1 MKDLLNMIG
10 DGVFSRFESSLKK
23 KNSTSKIKSSFADSS
38 NLKTQSNLTLK
49 TQSASASEKK
59 ISVNTEV
66 VGSVY
71 SVTTGSHSILA
82 SSLFQKLNQTILVV
96 SENNTSAE
104 FLFRE
109 ALSFLPSNDLIYLP
123 GQEVLPYEYMRYPSE
138 MKRERIKAI
147 AKILS
152 GEPVLIFTS
161 VSGFLKTLPPI
172 QTMQGRAIVLKK
184 GKEIDL
190 ESLLIQLIDL
200 GYKRVQ
206 VCETFGE
213 FSLKGGILDIFSS
226 YSTEPVRID
235 LFGEEIESIRTFDPD
250 SQRSMTDLDQAVLLP
265 ADEYILSEEQK
276 KEYQNFLK
284 SSDSSLHLPEIPEGN
299 YGIYYEEL
307 IPLVRENH
315 GILSYFSKPPILIFP
330 SANSVKERLF
340 HLEKEYLSLFEKR
353 SREVLCAPPEK
364 LLSFGEEFKVLSESI
379 GLSFVGLP
387 PRNENDLVSLL
398 KEAPSFKGKIREV
411 REKISELR
419 ANGGWKI
426 VLTSSFEAQTK
437 RLQGLFEKE
446 GVILLNEDST
456 EPLPFHLGNHKSDTF
471 LVLSE
476 LRNGFILENQKILI
490 LSENDIFG
498 REYKRKTRFK
508 KQNSKALQS
517 FIDLKEGDYVVH
529 IHHGVGK
536 FLKIERTSA
545 GGKERDFLK
554 LEYSGGDSLFVPL
567 DQISLVQRYIG
578 GTESPRLDSLGK
590 STWKKTKDR
599 VQKAVEA
606 LAEDLVQMYSNRL
619 KLQGY
624 AFPPDTI
631 YQEEFE
637 AEFEYEET
645 PDQIEAI
652 EAVKKDLESSRP
664 MDRLV
669 CGDVGYG
676 KTEVAIR
683 AAFKV
688 AMAGRQIMMLAP
700 TTILALQHYNTF
712 KNRFEN
718 YPVRV
723 ELVSRFKTPAEIR
736 DILADFSAGKVD
748 MVVGTH
754 AILSSKL
761 KPKNLGLLII
771 DEEQR
776 FGVNHKETIK
786 KFKNL
791 VDVLTLTATPIPRT
805 LHMAL
810 TGIRELSIIATPPK
824 NRQSVETYVLEED
837 DDLISDAIRNE
848 IQRGGQVFYLYNRV
862 ETIEEETNYLSKLVP
877 EVSIGIL
884 HGQMTED
891 EIEETLLDFYNRK
904 YDILVTTTIIESGID
919 MPNVNTLF
927 VKRADLFGLSQ
938 LYQIR
943 GRVGRSDR
951 KAFAYML
958 LPKDRVV
965 TEQAEKRLNT
975 IFEYQELG
983 SGFKVAM
990 RDLEIRGAGNL
1001 LGKEQSG
1008 DIMEV
1013 GFDLYVRMLED
1024 AIARIKGEEIVVE
1037 VRTSVTLNTNFFIPE
1052 TYISDTRQKIEFYK
1066 KLEGA
1071 RDLDEIE
1078 EIYSEMLDRFGEP
1091 PEDAKTF
1098 ILLEKIRTLASNL
1111 GFEFVTEMKDEI
1123 KMKSGSYFRGDHTKI
1138 IQLISARTGLTL
1150 NPKEPNVLIFQTGKK
1165 LEKEKLDTLIFL
1177 LSEMLPSKKV

>member
-1 MKDLLNMIG
+1 MKDLLNVIG
-10 DGVFSRFESSLKK
+10 EEIFSRFEFSSKK
-23 KNSTSKIKSSFADSS
+23 KNSTSKVKSSAT
-38 NLKTQSNLTLK
+38 KTQSNFTLK
-49 TQSASASEKK
+49 TQSSSASEKNP
-59 ISVNTEV
+59 SVNTDV

-82 SSLFQKLNQTILVV
+82 SSLFQKLNKTILVI
-96 SENNTSAE
+96 SENNTLAE

-138 MKRERIKAI
+138 MKQERIKAI

-152 GEPVLIFTS
+152 GEPALIFTS

-172 QTMQGRAIVLKK
+172 QTMQGRAIVLEK

-190 ESLLIQLIDL
+190 ESILIQLIDL
-200 GYKRVQ
+200 GYKRVE

-250 SQRSMTDLDQAVLLP
+250 SQRSMADLNQAILLP

-276 KEYQNFLK
+276 KEYQNLLK

-307 IPLVRENH
+307 VPLVRENH
-315 GILSYFSKPPILIFP
+315 GILSYFSQPPILIFP

-340 HLEKEYLSLFEKR
+340 HLEKEYVSLFEKR

-387 PRNENDLVSLL
+387 PRNENDLVSFL

-419 ANGGWKI
+419 AKGGWKI

-456 EPLPFHLGNHKSDTF
+456 EPLPFHLGNHKSDAF

-476 LRNGFILENQKILI
+476 LRNGFIFENQKILI

-498 REYKRKTRFK
+498 RDYKRKTRFK
-508 KQNSKALQS
+508 KQSSKTLQS

-536 FLKIERTSA
+536 FVKIERTSA

-590 STWKKTKDR
+590 SAWKKTKDR

-824 NRQSVETYVLEED
+824 NRQSVETYVLEEE
-837 DDLISDAIRNE
+837 DDLIADAIRNE
-848 IQRGGQVFYLYNRV
+848 IQRDGQVFYLYNRV
-862 ETIEEETNYLSKLVP
+862 ETIEEETSYLNKLVP

-1098 ILLEKIRTLASNL
+1098 ILLEKIRTLASSL
-1111 GFEFVTEMKDEI
+1111 GFESVTEMKDEI

-1165 LEKEKLDTLIFL
+1165 LEKEKLDSLIFL

>member
-10 DGVFSRFESSLKK
+10 DGVFLRFESSLKK

-315 GILSYFSKPPILIFP
+315 GILSYFSEPPILIFP

-419 ANGGWKI
+419 AKGGWKI

>member
-38 NLKTQSNLTLK
+38 NLKTQSNFTLK
-49 TQSASASEKK
+49 TQSVSASEKK

-190 ESLLIQLIDL
+190 ESLLVQLIDL

-315 GILSYFSKPPILIFP
+315 GILSYFSEPPILIFP
-330 SANSVKERLF
+330 SVNSVKERLF

-387 PRNENDLVSLL
+387 PRNENDLVSFL

-419 ANGGWKI
+419 VKGGWKI

-476 LRNGFILENQKILI
+476 LRNGFILENHKILI
-490 LSENDIFG
+490 ISENDIFG

-529 IHHGVGK
+529 IHHGVGR

>member
-190 ESLLIQLIDL
+190 ESLLVQLIDL

-315 GILSYFSKPPILIFP
+315 GILSYFSEPPILIFP
-330 SANSVKERLF
+330 SVNSVKERLL

-387 PRNENDLVSLL
+387 PRNENDLVSFL

-419 ANGGWKI
+419 VKGGWKI

-476 LRNGFILENQKILI
+476 LRNGFILENHKILI

-529 IHHGVGK
+529 IHHGVGR

>member
-315 GILSYFSKPPILIFP
+315 GILSYFSEPPILIFP

-387 PRNENDLVSLL
+387 PRNENDLVSFL

-419 ANGGWKI
+419 AKGGWKI

-1150 NPKEPNVLIFQTGKK
+1150 NPKEPNVLIFQTEKK

>member
-1 MKDLLNMIG
+1 MKNLLEVVG
-10 DGVFSRFESSLKK
+10 EELFSSFGASHSKK
-23 KNSTSKIKSSFADSS
+23 KNGSVKASVPAKGASVSQGRTPASSAIRQKTSVDE
-38 NLKTQSNLTLK
+38 TVT
-49 TQSASASEKK
+49 
-59 ISVNTEV
+59 
-66 VGSVY
+66 GSVY
-71 SVTTGSHSILA
+71 SVVNGSHSILA
-82 SSLFQKLNQTILVV
+82 SSLFQKLNQTVVVV
-96 SENNTSAE
+96 SDNNTAAE
-104 FLFRE
+104 FLYRE
-109 ALSFLPSNDLIYLP
+109 ALSFLPSGDLVYLP
-123 GQEVLPYEYMRYPSE
+123 GQEVLPYEYLRYPAE

-147 AKILS
+147 ARILS
-152 GEPVLIFTS
+152 GEPALIFTS
-161 VSGFLKTLPPI
+161 VAGFLKTLPPVA
-172 QTMQGRAIVLKK
+172 TMQGRAITLEK

-190 ESLLIQLIDL
+190 ELLLIELIDL
-200 GYKRVQ
+200 GYKRTD

-213 FSLKGGILDIFSS
+213 FSLKGGILDVYSS
-226 YSTEPVRID
+226 YSPEPVRID

-250 SQRSMTDLDQAVLLP
+250 TQRSVADLKRAILLP
-265 ADEYILSEEQK
+265 ADEYILSEDQK
-276 KEYQNFLK
+276 KEYQNILK
-284 SSDSSLHLPEIPEGN
+284 SADSSLHIPEIPDGN
-299 YGIYYEEL
+299 HGIYYEEL
-307 IPLVRENH
+307 VVLVRENH
-315 GILSYFSKPPILIFP
+315 GILSYFPEPPVLLFP
-330 SANSVKERLF
+330 SPNSVKERML
-340 HLEKEYLSLFEKR
+340 HLEREYSSLFEKR
-353 SREVLCAPPEK
+353 SKEVLCAPPEK
-364 LLSFGEEFKVLSESI
+364 LLSFGEEHGVLRDLV
-379 GLSFVGLP
+379 GLSFYGLP
-387 PRNENDLVSLL
+387 PRNEKDLVSPL
-398 KEAPSFKGKIREV
+398 KEAPTFRGKIREV
-411 REKISELR
+411 RERIAELR
-419 ANGGWKI
+419 NEGGWKV

-446 GVILLNEDST
+446 GIVLLNEEST
-456 EPLPFHLGNHKSDTF
+456 EPVPFHLGNSKKDAF

-476 LRNGFILENQKILI
+476 LRNGFLYEDQKILI

-517 FIDLKEGDYVVH
+517 FIDLKEGDFVVH

-536 FLKIERTSA
+536 FLKIERTNA

-554 LEYSGGDSLFVPL
+554 LEYGGGDSLFVPL

-590 STWKKTKDR
+590 STWKKTKER
-599 VQKAVEA
+599 VQKAVEE
-606 LAEDLVQMYSNRL
+606 LAEDLVLMYSNRL

-624 AFPPDTI
+624 AFPSDTV

-645 PDQIEAI
+645 PDQIDAI
-652 EAVKKDLESSRP
+652 EAVKKDLESPRP

-688 AMAGRQIMMLAP
+688 AIAGRQIMMLAP

-723 ELVSRFKTPAEIR
+723 ELVSRFKSPSEVR
-736 DILADFSAGKVD
+736 NILEDFSNGKVD
-748 MVVGTH
+748 MVIGTH
-754 AILSSKL
+754 AILSPKL

-776 FGVNHKETIK
+776 FGVNHKEAIK

-824 NRQSVETYVLEED
+824 NRQSVETYVIEED
-837 DDLISDAIRNE
+837 EDLIAEAIRNE
-848 IQRGGQVFYLYNRV
+848 IKRDGQVFYLYNRV
-862 ETIEEETNYLSKLVP
+862 ETIEQETKYLNEIVP
-877 EVSIGIL
+877 EVSIGVL

-951 KAFAYML
+951 KAYAYLL

-965 TEQAEKRLNT
+965 SELAEKRLNT
-975 IFEYQELG
+975 IYEYQELG

-1013 GFDLYVRMLED
+1013 GFDLYVHMLEE
-1024 AIARIKGEEIVVE
+1024 AIARIKGEEVAVE

-1052 TYISDTRQKIEFYK
+1052 TYIADTRQKIEFYK
-1066 KLEGA
+1066 KFEGA
-1071 RDLDEIE
+1071 RDLE
-1078 EIYSEMLDRFGEP
+1078 EIDEVYKEMMDRFGEP

-1111 GFEFVTEMKDEI
+1111 GFESVAEMKDEI
-1123 KMKSGSYFRGDHTKI
+1123 KMKSGSYFRGDNEKI
-1138 IQLISARTGLTL
+1138 INLISARTGLTI
-1150 NPKEPNVLIFQTGKK
+1150 NPREPNVLIFQTGKK
-1165 LEKEKLDTLIFL
+1165 SEKEKLNYLIFL

>member
-38 NLKTQSNLTLK
+38 NLKTQSNFTLK
-49 TQSASASEKK
+49 TQSVSASEKK

-190 ESLLIQLIDL
+190 ESLLVQLIDL

-315 GILSYFSKPPILIFP
+315 GILSYFSEPPILIFP
-330 SANSVKERLF
+330 SVNSVKERLL

-387 PRNENDLVSLL
+387 PRNENDLVSFL

-419 ANGGWKI
+419 AKGGWKI

>member
-38 NLKTQSNLTLK
+38 NLKTQSNFTLK
-49 TQSASASEKK
+49 TQSVSASEKK

-315 GILSYFSKPPILIFP
+315 GILSYFSEPPILIFP

-387 PRNENDLVSLL
+387 PRNENDLVSFL

-419 ANGGWKI
+419 AKGGWKI

>member
-1 MKDLLNMIG
+1 MKELIRVLG
-10 DGVFSRFESSLKK
+10 DELFSSLANRPRGKRGASRSEAATEK
-23 KNSTSKIKSSFADSS
+23 GIDRSTAAEI
-38 NLKTQSNLTLK
+38 
-49 TQSASASEKK
+49 
-59 ISVNTEV
+59 
-66 VGSVY
+66 Y
-71 SVTTGSHSILA
+71 SVVPGSHSLLA
-82 SSLFQKLNQTILVV
+82 SSLFQKLNQPVV
-96 SENNTSAE
+96 VISENNTAAE
-104 FLFRE
+104 FLYRE
-109 ALSFLPSNDLIYLP
+109 TLSFLPNSDLVFFP
-123 GQEVLPYEYMRYPSE
+123 GQEVLPYEYMRYPAE

-147 AKILS
+147 ARILS
-152 GEPVLIFTS
+152 GEPALIFTS
-161 VSGFLKTLPPI
+161 VSGFLKTLPAAK
-172 QTMQGRAIVLKK
+172 TLQGRGIVLEK
-184 GKEIDL
+184 GTEVDL
-190 ESLLIQLIDL
+190 ESLLIRLIDL
-200 GYKRVQ
+200 GYKRTD

-213 FSLKGGILDIFSS
+213 FSLKGGILDVYSS
-226 YSTEPVRID
+226 NSPEPIRID
-235 LFGEEIESIRTFDPD
+235 LFGEEIESIRTFDSD
-250 SQRSMTDLDQAVLLP
+250 TQRSIQDLESALILP
-265 ADEYILSEEQK
+265 ADEYVLSGEQK
-276 KEYQNFLK
+276 KEYQNILK
-284 SSDSSLHLPEIPEGN
+284 SADSGLHLPEIPDSN
-299 YGIYYEEL
+299 YGVYYEEL
-307 IPLVRENH
+307 IPLVREND
-315 GILSYFSKPPILIFP
+315 GILSYFPKPPVLLFP
-330 SANSVKERLF
+330 SPNAVKERLI
-340 HLEKEYLSLFEKR
+340 HLEREYASLYEKR
-353 SREVLCAPPEK
+353 SREILCVPPEK
-364 LLSFGEEFKVLSESI
+364 LLSFGKERTAISDLSGI
-379 GLSFVGLP
+379 SFIGLP
-387 PRNENDLVSLL
+387 PRNGDDLVSPL
-398 KEAPSFKGKIREV
+398 KEAPAFKGKIREV
-411 REKISELR
+411 REKIAELR
-419 ANGGWKI
+419 SEGGWKT

-446 GVILLNEDST
+446 GIVLLNEESA
-456 EPLPFHLGNHKSDTF
+456 EPEPFRITDHERDAF

-476 LRNGFILENQKILI
+476 LRNGFLYEGEKILL

-536 FLKIERTSA
+536 FLKIERTNA

-554 LEYSGGDSLFVPL
+554 LEYAGGDSLFVPL

-606 LAEDLVQMYSNRL
+606 LAEDLVQMYSNRM

-624 AFPPDTI
+624 AFPPDTV

-637 AEFEYEET
+637 AEFEFEET
-645 PDQIEAI
+645 PDQIDAI
-652 EAVKKDLESSRP
+652 EAVKRDLESSRP

-712 KNRFEN
+712 KGRFEN
-718 YPVRV
+718 YPLRV
-723 ELVSRFKTPAEIR
+723 ELVSRFKTASETR
-736 DILADFSAGKVD
+736 AILEDFSAGKID

-776 FGVNHKETIK
+776 FGVNHKEAIK

-824 NRQSVETYVLEED
+824 NRQSVDTYVLEEEE
-837 DDLISDAIRNE
+837 DLIADAIRNE
-848 IQRGGQVFYLYNRV
+848 IKRDGQVFYLYNRV
-862 ETIEEETNYLSKLVP
+862 ETIEQETKYLADIVP
-877 EVSIGIL
+877 EASIGVL

-951 KAFAYML
+951 KAFAYLL

-975 IFEYQELG
+975 IYEYQELG

-1024 AIARIKGEEIVVE
+1024 AISRIKGEEVAVE

-1052 TYISDTRQKIEFYK
+1052 TYIADTRQKIEFYK
-1066 KLEGA
+1066 KFEGA
-1071 RDLDEIE
+1071 RNLEEIE
-1078 EIYSEMLDRFGEP
+1078 EVLTEMTDRFGEP
-1091 PEDAKTF
+1091 PADAKTF
-1098 ILLEKIRTLASNL
+1098 VLLEKIRTLASNL
-1111 GFEFVTEMKDEI
+1111 GFESVAEMKDEI
-1123 KMKSGSYFRGDHTKI
+1123 KLKSGSYFRGDNEKI
-1138 IQLISARTGLTL
+1138 IHLISARLGLTI
-1150 NPKEPNVLIFQTGKK
+1150 NPREPNVLIFQTGKK
-1165 LEKEKLDTLIFL
+1165 SEKEKLDVLIFL

>member
-315 GILSYFSKPPILIFP
+315 GILSYFSEPPILIFP

-419 ANGGWKI
+419 AKGGWKI

>member
-315 GILSYFSKPPILIFP
+315 GILSYFSEPPILIFP
-330 SANSVKERLF
+330 SSNSVKERLF

-419 ANGGWKI
+419 AKGGWKI

>member
-284 SSDSSLHLPEIPEGN
+284 SSGSSLHLPEIPEGN

-315 GILSYFSKPPILIFP
+315 GILSYFSEPPILIFP

-419 ANGGWKI
+419 AKGGWKI

>member
-315 GILSYFSKPPILIFP
+315 GILSYFSEPPILIFP

-419 ANGGWKI
+419 AKGGWKI

-578 GTESPRLDSLGK
+578 GTESPRLDSFGK

>member
-59 ISVNTEV
+59 NSVNTEV

-315 GILSYFSKPPILIFP
+315 GILSYFSEPPILIFP

-419 ANGGWKI
+419 AKGGWKI

-578 GTESPRLDSLGK
+578 GTESPRLDSFGK

>member
-10 DGVFSRFESSLKK
+10 DEVFSRFESSLKK

-315 GILSYFSKPPILIFP
+315 GILSYFSQPPILIFP

-419 ANGGWKI
+419 AKGGWKI

>member
-38 NLKTQSNLTLK
+38 NLKTQSNFTLK
-49 TQSASASEKK
+49 TQSVSASEKK

-190 ESLLIQLIDL
+190 ESLLVQLIDL

-315 GILSYFSKPPILIFP
+315 GILSYFSEPPILIFP
-330 SANSVKERLF
+330 SVNSVKERLL

-387 PRNENDLVSLL
+387 PRNENDLVSFL

-419 ANGGWKI
+419 VKGGWKI

-476 LRNGFILENQKILI
+476 LRNGFILENHKILI

-498 REYKRKTRFK
+498 REYKHKTRFK

-529 IHHGVGK
+529 IHHGVGR

>member
-10 DGVFSRFESSLKK
+10 DGVFSRFKSSLKK

-38 NLKTQSNLTLK
+38 NLKTQSNFTLK
-49 TQSASASEKK
+49 TQSVSASEKK

-190 ESLLIQLIDL
+190 ESLLVQLIDL

-315 GILSYFSKPPILIFP
+315 GILSYFSEPPILIFP
-330 SANSVKERLF
+330 SVNSVKERLL

-387 PRNENDLVSLL
+387 PRNENDLVSFL

-419 ANGGWKI
+419 VKGGWKI

-476 LRNGFILENQKILI
+476 LRNGFILENHKILI

-529 IHHGVGK
+529 IHHGVGR

>member
-49 TQSASASEKK
+49 TQSVSASEKK

-419 ANGGWKI
+419 AKGGWKI

-1150 NPKEPNVLIFQTGKK
+1150 NPKEPNVLIFQTEKK

>member
-38 NLKTQSNLTLK
+38 NLKTQSNFTLK
-49 TQSASASEKK
+49 TQSVSASEKK

-315 GILSYFSKPPILIFP
+315 GILSYFSEPPILIFP
-330 SANSVKERLF
+330 SVNSVKERLF

-419 ANGGWKI
+419 AKGGWKI

-862 ETIEEETNYLSKLVP
+862 ETIEEETNYLNKLVP

>member
-315 GILSYFSKPPILIFP
+315 GILSYFSEPPILIFP

-419 ANGGWKI
+419 AKGGWKI

-1071 RDLDEIE
+1071 KDLDEIE

>member
-315 GILSYFSKPPILIFP
+315 GILSYFSEPPILIFP

>member
-38 NLKTQSNLTLK
+38 NLKTQSNFTLK
-49 TQSASASEKK
+49 TQSVSASEKK

-190 ESLLIQLIDL
+190 ESLLVQLIDL

-315 GILSYFSKPPILIFP
+315 GILSYFSEPPILIFP
-330 SANSVKERLF
+330 SVNSVKERLL

-387 PRNENDLVSLL
+387 PRNENDLVSFL

-419 ANGGWKI
+419 VKGGWKI

-476 LRNGFILENQKILI
+476 LRNGFILENHKIII

-529 IHHGVGK
+529 IHHGVGR

>member
-1 MKDLLNMIG
+1 MIG

-38 NLKTQSNLTLK
+38 NLKTQSNFTLK
-49 TQSASASEKK
+49 TQSVSASEKK

-190 ESLLIQLIDL
+190 ESLLVQLIDL

-315 GILSYFSKPPILIFP
+315 GILSYFSEPPILIFP
-330 SANSVKERLF
+330 SVNSVKERLL

-387 PRNENDLVSLL
+387 PRNENDLVSFL

-419 ANGGWKI
+419 VKGGWKI

-476 LRNGFILENQKILI
+476 LRNGFILENHKILI

-529 IHHGVGK
+529 IHHGVGR

>member
-1 MKDLLNMIG
+1 MKDLLRIIG
-10 DGVFSRFESSLKK
+10 EGLFARFEFFSPAK
-23 KNSTSKIKSSFADSS
+23 KNPARKVKAAAAPERETDLFSVD
-38 NLKTQSNLTLK
+38 QYP
-49 TQSASASEKK
+49 
-59 ISVNTEV
+59 SVNLSIT
-66 VGSVY
+66 GNVY
-71 SVTTGSHSILA
+71 SVTEGSHSILA
-82 SSLFQKLNQTILVV
+82 SSLFQKLNRTIVVV
-96 SENNTSAE
+96 SENNTAAE

-109 ALSFLPSNDLIYLP
+109 ALSFISASDLVYLP
-123 GQEVLPYEYMRYPSE
+123 GQEVLPYEYLRYPSE

-147 AKILS
+147 GKILNGGPS
-152 GEPVLIFTS
+152 LIFTS
-161 VSGFLKTLPPI
+161 VAGFLKTLPPV
-172 QTMQGRAIVLKK
+172 QTMQGRAITLEK

-200 GYKRVQ
+200 GYKRTD

-213 FSLKGGILDIFSS
+213 FSLKGGILDIYSS
-226 YSTEPVRID
+226 YSQEPVRID

-250 SQRSMTDLDQAVLLP
+250 TQRSMVDLNRAVLLP
-265 ADEYILSEEQK
+265 VDEYILSDEQK
-276 KEYQNFLK
+276 KEYQNILK
-284 SSDSSLHLPEIPEGN
+284 YSSSSLHIPEIPEAG

-307 IPLVRENH
+307 VPLVRENH
-315 GILSYFSKPPILIFP
+315 GILSYFSEPPILLFP
-330 SANSVKERLF
+330 SPNSVNQRIL
-340 HLEKEYLSLFEKR
+340 HLEREYLSLFEKR
-353 SREVLCAPPEK
+353 SQEVLCAPPDK
-364 LLSFGEEFKVLSESI
+364 LLSFGEEFRVLSELV

-387 PRNENDLVSLL
+387 PRNGSDLVSCL
-398 KEAPSFKGKIREV
+398 KEAPAFKGKIREV

-419 ANGGWKI
+419 AEGGWKI

-446 GVILLNEDST
+446 GIVLLNEGAT
-456 EPLPFHLGNHKSDTF
+456 EPIPFHLGKHKSDAF

-476 LRNGFILENQKILI
+476 LRNGFIFENQKILI

-517 FIDLKEGDYVVH
+517 FIDLKEGDPVVH
-529 IHHGVGK
+529 IHHGVGR
-536 FLKIERTSA
+536 FLKIERTNA

-554 LEYSGGDSLFVPL
+554 LEYAGGDSLFVPL
-567 DQISLVQRYIG
+567 DQISLIQRYIG

-590 STWKKTKDR
+590 NTWKKTKNR
-599 VQKAVEA
+599 VQKAVET

-652 EAVKKDLESSRP
+652 EAVKKDLESSIP

-712 KNRFEN
+712 KNRFRN
-718 YPVRV
+718 YPLRV
-723 ELVSRFKTPAEIR
+723 ELVSRFKTSAEIR
-736 DILADFSAGKVD
+736 EILSDFSLGKID
-748 MVVGTH
+748 MVIGTH

-776 FGVNHKETIK
+776 FGVNHKEAIK
-786 KFKNL
+786 RFKNL

-837 DDLISDAIRNE
+837 EDLIAEAIRNE
-848 IQRGGQVFYLYNRV
+848 IQRDGQVFYLYNRV
-862 ETIEEETNYLSKLVP
+862 ETIEQETKYLGEIVP

-951 KAFAYML
+951 KAFAYLL

-975 IFEYQELG
+975 IYEYQELG

-1013 GFDLYVRMLED
+1013 GFDLYVRMLEE
-1024 AIARIKGEEIVVE
+1024 AIARIKGEEVVVE

-1066 KLEGA
+1066 KFEGA
-1071 RDLDEIE
+1071 RDLQEIDEV
-1078 EIYSEMLDRFGEP
+1078 YREMVERFGDP
-1091 PEDAKTF
+1091 PEDARTF

-1111 GFEFVTEMKDEI
+1111 GFESVTETKDEI
-1123 KMKSGSYFRGDHTKI
+1123 KLKSGSYFKGDHSKI
-1138 IQLISARTGLTL
+1138 IQLISAGTGLTL
-1150 NPKEPNVLIFQTGKK
+1150 NPREPNVLIFQIGKK
-1165 LEKEKLDTLIFL
+1165 SEKEKLDILIFL
-1177 LSEMLPSKKV
+1177 LSEMLPSKKL

>member
-38 NLKTQSNLTLK
+38 NLKTQSNFTLK
-49 TQSASASEKK
+49 TQSVSASEKK
-59 ISVNTEV
+59 NSVNTEV

-190 ESLLIQLIDL
+190 ESLLVQLIDL

-315 GILSYFSKPPILIFP
+315 GILSYFSEPPILIFP
-330 SANSVKERLF
+330 SVNSVKERLL

-387 PRNENDLVSLL
+387 PRNENDLVSFL

-419 ANGGWKI
+419 VKGGWKI

-476 LRNGFILENQKILI
+476 LRNGFILENHKILI
-490 LSENDIFG
+490 LSGNDIFG

-529 IHHGVGK
+529 IHHGVGR

>member
-1 MKDLLNMIG
+1 MKELIRVLG
-10 DGVFSRFESSLKK
+10 DELFSSLQRSRGTKTTSRSET
-23 KNSTSKIKSSFADSS
+23 STKTKIDPS
-38 NLKTQSNLTLK
+38 LT
-49 TQSASASEKK
+49 AE
-59 ISVNTEV
+59 I
-66 VGSVY
+66 Y
-71 SVTTGSHSILA
+71 SVVPGSHAVLA
-82 SSLFQKLNQTILVV
+82 SSFFQKWNGPVLVI
-96 SENNTSAE
+96 SENNTAAE
-104 FLFRE
+104 FLYRE
-109 ALSFLPSNDLIYLP
+109 ALSFLPGADLVFFP
-123 GQEVLPYEYMRYPSE
+123 GQEVLPYEYMRYPAE

-147 AKILS
+147 ARILS
-152 GEPVLIFTS
+152 GEPALIFTS
-161 VSGFLKTLPPI
+161 VSGFLKTLPPAK
-172 QTMQGRAIVLKK
+172 TLQGTGIVLEK
-184 GKEIDL
+184 GTEIDL
-190 ESLLIQLIDL
+190 ESLLIRLIDL
-200 GYKRVQ
+200 GYKRTD

-213 FSLKGGILDIFSS
+213 FSLKGGILDVYSS
-226 YSTEPVRID
+226 NSPEPIRID
-235 LFGEEIESIRTFDPD
+235 LFGEEIESIRTFDSD
-250 SQRSMTDLDQAVLLP
+250 TQRSIQDLENALILP
-265 ADEYILSEEQK
+265 ADEYVLSDEQK
-276 KEYQNFLK
+276 KEYQNILK
-284 SSDSSLHLPEIPEGN
+284 SADSGLHLPEIPDFN
-299 YGIYYEEL
+299 YGVYYEEL
-307 IPLVRENH
+307 IPLVRENA
-315 GILSYFSKPPILIFP
+315 GILSYFPKPPTLLFP
-330 SANSVKERLF
+330 SPNAVRERLV
-340 HLEKEYLSLFEKR
+340 HLEREYASLYEKR
-353 SREVLCAPPEK
+353 SREILCAPPEK
-364 LLSFGEEFKVLSESI
+364 LLSFGSEYSAVSDLAGI
-379 GLSFVGLP
+379 SFFGLP
-387 PRNENDLVSLL
+387 PRNGNDPVSSL
-398 KEAPSFKGKIREV
+398 KEAPGFKGKIREV
-411 REKISELR
+411 REKIAELR
-419 ANGGWKI
+419 AEGGWKI

-437 RLQGLFEKE
+437 RLQSLFEKE
-446 GVILLNEDST
+446 GIVLLNEEAA
-456 EPLPFHLGNHKSDTF
+456 EPQPFRITDQKKDAF

-476 LRNGFILENQKILI
+476 LRNGFIHEDEKILV

-536 FLKIERTSA
+536 FLKIERTNA

-554 LEYSGGDSLFVPL
+554 LEYAGGDSLFVPL

-606 LAEDLVQMYSNRL
+606 LAEDLVQMYSNRM

-624 AFPPDTI
+624 AFPPDTV

-637 AEFEYEET
+637 AEFEFEET

-652 EAVKKDLESSRP
+652 EAVKRDLESPRP

-712 KNRFEN
+712 KSRFEN
-718 YPVRV
+718 YPLRV
-723 ELVSRFKTPAEIR
+723 ELVSRFKTAAETR
-736 DILADFSAGKVD
+736 KILEDFSFGKID

-761 KPKNLGLLII
+761 KPKNLGLLVI

-776 FGVNHKETIK
+776 FGVNHKEAIK

-837 DDLISDAIRNE
+837 EDLIADAIRNE
-848 IQRGGQVFYLYNRV
+848 IKRDGQVFYLYNRV
-862 ETIEEETNYLSKLVP
+862 ETIEQETKYLGDIVP
-877 EVSIGIL
+877 EASIGVL

-951 KAFAYML
+951 KAFAYLL

-975 IFEYQELG
+975 IYEYQELG

-1024 AIARIKGEEIVVE
+1024 AISRIKGEEVAVE

-1052 TYISDTRQKIEFYK
+1052 TYIPDTRQKIEFYK
-1066 KLEGA
+1066 KFEGA
-1071 RDLDEIE
+1071 RDLEEIE
-1078 EIYSEMLDRFGEP
+1078 EVLTEMRDRFGEP
-1091 PEDAKTF
+1091 PADAKTF
-1098 ILLEKIRTLASNL
+1098 VLLEKIRTLASNL
-1111 GFEFVTEMKDEI
+1111 GFESVAAMKDEI
-1123 KMKSGSYFRGDHTKI
+1123 KLKSGSYFRGDNEKI
-1138 IQLISARTGLTL
+1138 IHLISARLGLTI
-1150 NPKEPNVLIFQTGKK
+1150 NPREPNVLIFQTGKK
-1165 LEKEKLDTLIFL
+1165 SEKETLDTLIFL

>member
-38 NLKTQSNLTLK
+38 NLKTQSNFTLK
-49 TQSASASEKK
+49 TQSVSASEKK

-190 ESLLIQLIDL
+190 ESLLVQLIDL

-315 GILSYFSKPPILIFP
+315 GILSYFSEPPILIFP
-330 SANSVKERLF
+330 SVNSVKERLL

-387 PRNENDLVSLL
+387 PRNENDLVSFL

-419 ANGGWKI
+419 VKGGWKI

-476 LRNGFILENQKILI
+476 LRNGFILENHKILI

-529 IHHGVGK
+529 IHHGVGR

>member
-315 GILSYFSKPPILIFP
+315 GILSYFSEPPILIFP
-330 SANSVKERLF
+330 SVNSVKERLL

-387 PRNENDLVSLL
+387 PRNENDLVSFL

-419 ANGGWKI
+419 VKGGWKI

-476 LRNGFILENQKILI
+476 LRNGFILENHKILI

-529 IHHGVGK
+529 IHHGVGR

>member
-38 NLKTQSNLTLK
+38 NLKTQSNFTLK
-49 TQSASASEKK
+49 TQSVSASEKK
-59 ISVNTEV
+59 NSVNTEV

-315 GILSYFSKPPILIFP
+315 GILSYFSEPPILIFP

-419 ANGGWKI
+419 AKGGWKI